1 MLKEK
6 KTENVIM
13 DLGGIEIVIM
23 GKTSQFGWL
32 VCCSLDNSTTKPI
45 GKVLPH
51 SRVHKGW
58 TH

>member
-32 VCCSLDNSTTKPI
+32 VCCSLDSSRTKPI
-45 GKVLPH
+45 GKLLAHP
-51 SRVHKGW
+51 RVHKGR
-58 TH
+58 TY